1 MNKDKLIIANWKMNF
16 LYKNAFNFCKKISLK
31 KKLINNKFVICPPI
45 TIISQLSI
53 KFKKIN
59 FGAQDC
65 HYEKFGAY
73 TGDVN
78 VSMLKDINC
87 KYTLIGHS
95 ERRELYKEDE
105 SLISLKILSALKS
118 NIKPILCVGENLNQ
132 KRRGDTKKILK
143 YQLNKVLLKKKE
155 FKKVIIAYEPVWAI
169 GTGKTPSIED
179 ISNTILYIK
188 NVLAKKSSI
197 YKNVLVLYG
206 GSVNTN
212 NSKLF
217 LNNINIDGLLVGGAS
232 LIFNSFFSMLKH
244 K

>member
-1 MNKDKLIIANWKMNF
+1 M
-16 LYKNAFNFCKKISLK
+16 
-31 KKLINNKFVICPPI
+31 
-45 TIISQLSI
+45 
-53 KFKKIN
+53 
-59 FGAQDC
+59 
-65 HYEKFGAY
+65 
-73 TGDVN
+73 
-78 VSMLKDINC
+78 
-87 KYTLIGHS
+87 
-95 ERRELYKEDE
+95 
-105 SLISLKILSALKS
+105 KS

-169 GTGKTPSIED
+169 GTGKTPSVED

-188 NVLAKKSSI
+188 NILAKKSSI